1 MRKLFFAFLALL
13 VMSGCSGDM
22 STLSCSN
29 TTTSNGITTKTKYD
43 IDYQKEDV
51 KKLVITYDYVQDNT
65 NNATA
70 NNNTDSTTNSDTN
83 TNNDT
88 SRNATDNTTR
98 EKQDGANS
106 DSDGISEK
114 KDSNGNLKSDDVVD
128 GVVGDAIDSTINGVT
143 NTILDLA
150 GIRST
155 YENQMNTYG
164 NIEGFSYKVDKDI
177 DNEYKVIYTIDMDKI
192 SDKDLA
198 TFNIPS
204 KKFADLKKN
213 YMDLG
218 YTCK

>member
-13 VMSGCSGDM
+13 IMSGCSGDM
-22 STLSCSN
+22 SNLSCSN

-70 NNNTDSTTNSDTN
+70 NNNTDSTA
-83 TNNDT
+83 NNDT

-98 EKQDGANS
+98 EKKDGVNS
-106 DSDGISEK
+106 DTDGVSDK

-128 GVVGDAIDSTINGVT
+128 GVVGYAIDSTIDGVT

-164 NIEGFSYKVDKDI
+164 NIEGFSYKVDKDL
-177 DNEYKVIYTIDMDKI
+177 DNEYKVIYTFDMDKI

-204 KKFADLKKN
+204 KKFSDLKKN

>member
-13 VMSGCSGDM
+13 VMSGCSTDM

-70 NNNTDSTTNSDTN
+70 NNNTDSTTNSDAN
-83 TNNDT
+83 TNNGT
-88 SRNATDNTTR
+88 SRNTDNTTR
-98 EKQDGANS
+98 EKQDGVNS
-106 DSDGISEK
+106 DSAGISEQ
-114 KDSNGNLKSDDVVD
+114 KDSNDNLKADDVVD

-213 YMDLG
+213 YVDLG

>member
-13 VMSGCSGDM
+13 IMSGCSGDM
-22 STLSCSN
+22 SNLSCSN

-70 NNNTDSTTNSDTN
+70 NNNTDSTA
-83 TNNDT
+83 NNDT

-98 EKQDGANS
+98 EKKDGVNS
-106 DSDGISEK
+106 DTDGVSDK

-128 GVVGDAIDSTINGVT
+128 GVVGDAIDSTIDGVT

-164 NIEGFSYKVDKDI
+164 NIEGFSYKVDKDL
-177 DNEYKVIYTIDMDKI
+177 DNEYKVIYTFDMDKI

-204 KKFADLKKN
+204 KKFSDLKKN

>member
-13 VMSGCSGDM
+13 VMSSCSTDM

-29 TTTSNGITTKTKYD
+29 TTTSNGVTTKTKYD

-70 NNNTDSTTNSDTN
+70 NNNTDSTTNSDAA
-83 TNNDT
+83 TNNNG
-88 SRNATDNTTR
+88 SRNATNNTAR
-98 EKQDGANS
+98 EKQDGVGADTDGNS
-106 DSDGISEK
+106 KE

-128 GVVGDAIDSTINGVT
+128 GVVGDAIDSTIDGVT

-164 NIEGFSYKVDKDI
+164 NIEGFSYKVDKDL

-192 SDKDLA
+192 SDKDLS

-204 KKFADLKKN
+204 KKFSDLKKN

>member
-13 VMSGCSGDM
+13 IMSGCSGDM
-22 STLSCSN
+22 SNLSCSN

-43 IDYQKEDV
+43 IDYRKEDV
-51 KKLVITYDYVQDNT
+51 KKLVITYEYVQDNI

-70 NNNTDSTTNSDTN
+70 NNNTDSTA
-83 TNNDT
+83 NNDT

-98 EKQDGANS
+98 EKKDGVNS
-106 DSDGISEK
+106 DTDGVSDK

-128 GVVGDAIDSTINGVT
+128 GVVGDAIDSTIDGVT

-164 NIEGFSYKVDKDI
+164 NIEGFSYKVDKDL
-177 DNEYKVIYTIDMDKI
+177 DNEYKVIYTFDMDKI

>member
-70 NNNTDSTTNSDTN
+70 NNNTDSTTNSDAN
-83 TNNDT
+83 TNNGT
-88 SRNATDNTTR
+88 SRNTDNTTR
-98 EKQDGANS
+98 EKKDGVNS
-106 DSDGISEK
+106 DTDGVSDK
-114 KDSNGNLKSDDVVD
+114 KDSNGNLKADDVVD

-213 YMDLG
+213 YVDLG

>member
-13 VMSGCSGDM
+13 IMSGCSGDM
-22 STLSCSN
+22 SNLSCSN

-70 NNNTDSTTNSDTN
+70 NNNTDSTA
-83 TNNDT
+83 NNDT

-98 EKQDGANS
+98 EKKDGVNS
-106 DSDGISEK
+106 DTDGVSDK

-128 GVVGDAIDSTINGVT
+128 GVVGDAIDSTIDGVT

-164 NIEGFSYKVDKDI
+164 NIEGFS
-177 DNEYKVIYTIDMDKI
+177 
-192 SDKDLA
+192 
-198 TFNIPS
+198 
-204 KKFADLKKN
+204 
-213 YMDLG
+213 
-218 YTCK
+218 

>member
-13 VMSGCSGDM
+13 IMSGCSSDM
-22 STLSCSN
+22 SNLSCSN

-70 NNNTDSTTNSDTN
+70 NNNTDSTA
-83 TNNDT
+83 NNDT

-98 EKQDGANS
+98 EKKDGVNS
-106 DSDGISEK
+106 DTDGVSDK

-128 GVVGDAIDSTINGVT
+128 GVVGDAIDSTIDGVT

-164 NIEGFSYKVDKDI
+164 NIEGFSYKVDKDL
-177 DNEYKVIYTIDMDKI
+177 DNEYKVIYTFDMDKI
-192 SDKDLA
+192 SDKDLV

-204 KKFADLKKN
+204 KKFSDLKKN

>member
-13 VMSGCSGDM
+13 IMSGCSGDM
-22 STLSCSN
+22 SNLSCSN

-70 NNNTDSTTNSDTN
+70 NNNTDSTA
-83 TNNDT
+83 NNDT

-98 EKQDGANS
+98 EKKDGVNS
-106 DSDGISEK
+106 DTDGISDK

-128 GVVGDAIDSTINGVT
+128 GVVGDAIDSTIDGVT

-164 NIEGFSYKVDKDI
+164 NIEGFSYKVDKDL
-177 DNEYKVIYTIDMDKI
+177 DNEYKVIYTFDMDKI

-204 KKFADLKKN
+204 KKFSDLKKN

>member
-65 NNATA
+65 NNAKA
-70 NNNTDSTTNSDTN
+70 NNNTDSTTNNDTN
-83 TNNDT
+83 TNNT

-114 KDSNGNLKSDDVVD
+114 KDSNDNLKADDVVD

-204 KKFADLKKN
+204 KKFSDLKKN
-213 YMDLG
+213 YTDLG

>member
-13 VMSGCSGDM
+13 IMSGCSGDM
-22 STLSCSN
+22 SNLSCSN

-43 IDYQKEDV
+43 IDYRKEDV
-51 KKLVITYDYVQDNT
+51 KKLVITYEYVQDNI

-70 NNNTDSTTNSDTN
+70 NNNTDSTA
-83 TNNDT
+83 NNDT

-98 EKQDGANS
+98 EKKDGVNS
-106 DSDGISEK
+106 DTDGVSDK

-128 GVVGDAIDSTINGVT
+128 GVVGDAIDSTIDGVT

-164 NIEGFSYKVDKDI
+164 NIEGFSYKVDKDL
-177 DNEYKVIYTIDMDKI
+177 DNEYKVIYTFDMDKI

-204 KKFADLKKN
+204 KKFSDLKKN